1 MLKLKVVV
9 IKMILLIKKKLK
21 RNLKSMLR
29 VQSTLRKTSLPIN
42 MAMRENLGCKNQCLF
57 LIRNTN
63 QRKRNTATSFVSG

>member
-21 RNLKSMLR
+21 RNLKSVLR
-29 VQSTLRKTSLPIN
+29 VRSTLRKISLPIN
-42 MAMRENLGCKNQCLF
+42 MALRENLGCKNQCLF

-63 QRKRNTATSFVSG
+63 QRKRNTTTSFVSG